1 MATSAAILDP
11 EATAPAPQPA
21 FAPRTLVTGAS
32 ALILAT
38 GLERGFGFLANL
50 LSARL
55 GGTATYG
62 AYSLALTT
70 ANNIAAYAGA
80 GIGSTA
86 TRFSGSYPD
95 GTPGAR
101 SLARALA
108 LVSAASALIATAV
121 LLAGA
126 GPLARVLL
134 GQPGLR
140 GLLQWASLSAGV
152 MILVECCRG
161 FLVGRRR
168 LGSLLL
174 FSAAIGTGMVAAL
187 PLLARKGATA
197 MIAAQAGVGVAALAA
212 VFLFGRRR
220 KTKAVVPAEGVAPS
234 SAASSTPATG
244 LIGKV
249 WRFGFVQLLGI
260 VGLNAA
266 GWWVA
271 SLVTRADQT
280 LFQMGL
286 FAVASQIRNLVALV
300 PGLLTQSSYAM
311 LADEEAGPGR
321 VLLFCTAVA
330 AVMALLA
337 GGGLIVVLPWL
348 LPLAW
353 GKGYAAGTLA
363 GALAIATAIV
373 HMSASGASARL
384 TILSL
389 RWTGV
394 INAIWSVLVAGGAVI
409 LLTHPADGSAAAL
422 AMALYLG
429 AHTLSALLV
438 FAALGRFRALPR
450 GFLSL
455 SAAPILA
462 AVLLGLLAYIQS
474 THVSNSRASAAIAG
488 IECLTVVFAT
498 GWLLAA
504 GRRQG
509 FRAGDVFVPVLRL
522 GRRPRGASA

>member
-1 MATSAAILDP
+1 MASLAPALES
-11 EATAPAPQPA
+11 EATADMAANRAARA

-32 ALILAT
+32 ALLVAT
-38 GLERGFGFLANL
+38 GFERGFGFLANL

-55 GGTATYG
+55 GGAATYG

-86 TRFSGSYPD
+86 TRFSGAYPD

-101 SLARALA
+101 SLTRALA

-121 LLAGA
+121 LFAGA

-140 GLLQWASLSAGV
+140 GLLQWASVSAGV

-161 FLVGRRR
+161 FLVGQRR
-168 LGSLLL
+168 LRLLLL
-174 FSAAIGTGMVAAL
+174 FSAAIGIGMLAAL
-187 PLLARKGATA
+187 PGFARRGATS
-197 MIAAQAGVGVAALAA
+197 MIAAQAAVGVLALAA
-212 VFLFGRRR
+212 VFFFARRER
-220 KTKAVVPAEGVAPS
+220 KPVAMVPAETAAPVA
-234 SAASSTPATG
+234 G
-244 LIGKV
+244 LIGRV

-286 FAVASQIRNLVALV
+286 FAVANQIRNLVALI

-330 AVMALLA
+330 AVMALVA

-348 LPLAW
+348 LPIAW
-353 GKGYAAGTLA
+353 GKAYAAGTLA

-373 HMSASGASARL
+373 HMSASGAAARL

-389 RWTGV
+389 RWTGA
-394 INAIWSVLVAGGAVI
+394 INAFWSVLVAAGAVI
-409 LLTHPADGSAAAL
+409 LLTHPAGGSAAAL

-429 AHTLSALLV
+429 AHTLSALMV
-438 FAALGRFRALPR
+438 FAALGRFRAIPG
-450 GFLSL
+450 GFVSL
-455 SAAPILA
+455 SAVPVAAALILGA
-462 AVLLGLLAYIQS
+462 LAFLQS
-474 THVSNSRASAAIAG
+474 TRMVAGGASAGIAG
-488 IECLTVVFAT
+488 IELLVVTAAIL
-498 GWLLAA
+498 WLLASA
-504 GRRQG
+504 RRHG
-509 FRAGDVFVPVLRL
+509 FTPADVFGPAL
-522 GRRPRGASA
+522 GFPRRIKGVAA

>member
-1 MATSAAILDP
+1 MALTTAVLEP
-11 EATAPAPQPA
+11 EAPPTDATRT
-21 FAPRTLVTGAS
+21 FVPRTLVTGAS
-32 ALILAT
+32 ALIVAT
-38 GLERGFGFLANL
+38 GFERGFGFLANL

-55 GGTATYG
+55 GGTSTYG

-108 LVSAASALIATAV
+108 LVSLASALIATAV
-121 LLAGA
+121 LFAGA

-134 GQPGLR
+134 GQPALR

-161 FLVGRRR
+161 FLVGQRR
-168 LGSLLL
+168 LMLLL
-174 FSAAIGTGMVAAL
+174 IFSAAIGIGMVIVL
-187 PLLARKGATA
+187 PGFARRGATA
-197 MIAAQAGVGVAALAA
+197 MIAAQACVGTLALAA
-212 VFLFGRRR
+212 VFFVARKQRDNVAVDAAAATPPIAGLVGR
-220 KTKAVVPAEGVAPS
+220 
-234 SAASSTPATG
+234 
-244 LIGKV
+244 V

-271 SLVTRADQT
+271 SLVTRADQS

-286 FAVASQIRNLVALV
+286 FAVANQIRNLVALI

-330 AVMALLA
+330 AVMALLV

-353 GKGYAAGTLA
+353 GKTYAAGTLA

-373 HMSASGASARL
+373 HMSAAGASARL

-394 INAIWSVLVAGGAVI
+394 INAIWSVLVVAGSIV
-409 LLTHPADGSAAAL
+409 LLTHPADGRAAAI
-422 AMALYLG
+422 AMALYLV
-429 AHTLSALLV
+429 AHTLSAVMV
-438 FAALGRFRALPR
+438 FAALGRFRALPS
-450 GFLSL
+450 GFVTM
-455 SAAPILA
+455 SAVPLGAALALGLLAFLQTTRILGSGASAGIAGLEFLVVLA
-462 AVLLGLLAYIQS
+462 AVL
-474 THVSNSRASAAIAG
+474 
-488 IECLTVVFAT
+488 
-498 GWLLAA
+498 WLLAA
-504 GRRQG
+504 ARRHG
-509 FRAGDVFVPVLRL
+509 FSAGDVFGPALAMA
-522 GRRPRGASA
+522 RRIRGVTA